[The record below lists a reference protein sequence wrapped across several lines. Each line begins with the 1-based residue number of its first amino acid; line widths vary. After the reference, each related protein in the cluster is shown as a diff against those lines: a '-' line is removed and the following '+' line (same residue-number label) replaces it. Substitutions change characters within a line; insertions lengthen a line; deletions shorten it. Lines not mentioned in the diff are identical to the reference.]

1 VIWKNID
8 KKWVKCPLN
17 KKFDVPLWKVSWS
30 HCGSYL
36 AVSGGDNSVYIFSE
50 NVDGTFEELS
60 QINQENNGFNNSN
73 NEIIINN

>member
-1 VIWKNID
+1 
-8 KKWVKCPLN
+8 VKCLLN
-17 KKFDVPLWKVSWS
+17 KKFDFPLWKVSWS

-60 QINQENNGFNNSN
+60 QINQENNGINNSN
-73 NEIIINN
+73 NEILINN